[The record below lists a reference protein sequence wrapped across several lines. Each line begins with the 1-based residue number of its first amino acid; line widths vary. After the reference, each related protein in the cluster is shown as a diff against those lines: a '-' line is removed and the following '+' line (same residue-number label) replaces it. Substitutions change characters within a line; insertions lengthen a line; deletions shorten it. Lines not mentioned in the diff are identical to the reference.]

1 MRTSLDCLPC
11 IVRQA
16 VDSSRLVTTDEDAI
30 LAIMKIVFQKLS
42 IANLSLKPPEIVQ
55 EVHAIIRKELN
66 NSDPFL
72 SIKQMSTQRA
82 LKLVDEA
89 KMAIG
94 MSENP
99 FASAIAFAIAGNIL
113 DFGMKSEW
121 NEEKV
126 AESFSKAPENAKQ
139 FDDNTIN
146 RMYSEIDKA
155 KTVLILGDN
164 AGEAVFDRLLIENF
178 PQQTETY
185 YAVKSSP
192 VINDVTVNEA
202 VDSGLDKV
210 ATIISN
216 GADIPGTVLEKC
228 SSYFL
233 EIFNTADVVVSK
245 GQGNFET
252 LNEEKRKI
260 WFLFQVKCPVI
271 ARHYHYSIGNWLI
284 LEKMGAHSQ

>member
-16 VDSSRLVTTDEDAI
+16 VDSSRLVTTDEGTI

-139 FDDNTIN
+139 FDDDTIN

-155 KTVLILGDN
+155 NTVLIL
-164 AGEAVFDRLLIENF
+164 ARM
-178 PQQTETY
+178 
-185 YAVKSSP
+185 
-192 VINDVTVNEA
+192 
-202 VDSGLDKV
+202 
-210 ATIISN
+210 AT
-216 GADIPGTVLEKC
+216 
-228 SSYFL
+228 
-233 EIFNTADVVVSK
+233 
-245 GQGNFET
+245 
-252 LNEEKRKI
+252 
-260 WFLFQVKCPVI
+260 
-271 ARHYHYSIGNWLI
+271 
-284 LEKMGAHSQ
+284 